1 MPRGIRNEAPLK
13 LPEGVKLAKWVPL
26 IVIPRAAPNKQQRR
40 ASGVDLAS
48 DRRQQS
54 DPSAGKPLTVRY
66 QPCCDTHKTQMTLN
80 ALETPQQ
87 LMARCQSLAKDQGHI
102 DLMPREAKLDWAPC
116 EDKTPC
122 EDCLAALPVE
132 VRKDWERSRAA

>member
-26 IVIPRAAPNKQQRR
+26 IIVPRSPSNKQQRR
-40 ASGVDLAS
+40 AEGVDLATS
-48 DRRQQS
+48 RRQQT
-54 DPSAGKPLTVRY
+54 DPHAGQPLTFRY
-66 QPCCDTHKTQMTLN
+66 QPCCETHKAQMTLT
-80 ALETPQQ
+80 ALESPQQ

-102 DLMPREAKLDWAPC
+102 DLMPREAKLDWMAC
-116 EDKTPC
+116 EDKMPC
-122 EDCLAALPVE
+122 EDCLAALPAD